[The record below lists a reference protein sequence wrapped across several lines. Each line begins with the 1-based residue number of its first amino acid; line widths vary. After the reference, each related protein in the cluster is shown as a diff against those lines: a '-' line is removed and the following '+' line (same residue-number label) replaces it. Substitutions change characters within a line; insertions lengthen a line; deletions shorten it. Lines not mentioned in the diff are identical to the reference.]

1 MLTRYGVLDAME
13 APKAAKDDSRGI
25 SLPLGVSGILVCTPA
40 CVHRG
45 SGAWTGMRSKPACP
59 LGKGL
64 FARQMA
70 GKCGQ
75 PGGNSWERA
84 MRK

>member
-1 MLTRYGVLDAME
+1 MLTRYGVLDAVE
-13 APKAAKDDSRGI
+13 APKATEDDSRGI
-25 SLPLGVSGILVCTPA
+25 SSPLGISGILVCAPA
-40 CVHRG
+40 CVRRG
-45 SGAWTGMRSKPACP
+45 SEAWTGMRSKPACP

-75 PGGNSWERA
+75 PGGNSWEQA
-84 MRK
+84 KWK